1 MAKIKLENCH
11 TRVASDRPV
20 LDGWMFKAI
29 HVRSSW
35 CWTDPGS
42 MAAGKEE
49 TAAALLNQSSGQP
62 AQQEELAGIRVANIR
77 VTEEQLPIFNLYI

>member
-1 MAKIKLENCH
+1 
-11 TRVASDRPV
+11 
-20 LDGWMFKAI
+20 
-29 HVRSSW
+29 
-35 CWTDPGS
+35 